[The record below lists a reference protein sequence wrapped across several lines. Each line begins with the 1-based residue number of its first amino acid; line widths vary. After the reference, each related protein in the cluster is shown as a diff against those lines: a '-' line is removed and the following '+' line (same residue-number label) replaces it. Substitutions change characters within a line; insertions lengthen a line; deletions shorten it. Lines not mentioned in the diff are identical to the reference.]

1 MPAKSTL
8 PARHYHIGIATG
20 GAALVGKGCSR
31 APESRRSS
39 PAASLCGDARSH
51 QPETEHVTRTLQ
63 KNIRVLPDQWDRIE
77 AAANERD
84 LTANQ
89 LLVELAMEALD
100 RREWPQTEAQLQ
112 VARASLF
119 AAQAIALDMIAAGR
133 QNQVDKIR
141 DYVATIV
148 PNLVPEPVVAE
159 EAAAVKSDSSKENS

>member
-1 MPAKSTL
+1 M
-8 PARHYHIGIATG
+8 
-20 GAALVGKGCSR
+20 
-31 APESRRSS
+31 
-39 PAASLCGDARSH
+39 
-51 QPETEHVTRTLQ
+51 TRTLQ

>member
-1 MPAKSTL
+1 MV
-8 PARHYHIGIATG
+8 GD
-20 GAALVGKGCSR
+20 AASAPDR
-31 APESRRSS
+31 AAHAPESRRSS
-39 PAASLCGDARSH
+39 QAASLCGVARRH
-51 QPETEHVTRTLQ
+51 QTEIEYVTKTLQ

-141 DYVATIV
+141 EYVATIV
-148 PNLVPEPVVAE
+148 PNLVPEPAATE
-159 EAAAVKSDSSKENS
+159 EISSGKRDSGPGIA